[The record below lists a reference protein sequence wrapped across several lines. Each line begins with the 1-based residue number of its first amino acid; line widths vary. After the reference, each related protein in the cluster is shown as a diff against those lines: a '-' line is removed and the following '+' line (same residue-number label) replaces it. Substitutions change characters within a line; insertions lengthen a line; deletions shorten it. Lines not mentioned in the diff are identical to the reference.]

1 MLDSKGERLC
11 SRVEEEII
19 NMIHGGD
26 DVCDGGDTI
35 LREEEH
41 GGFVDL

>member
-1 MLDSKGERLC
+1 MLDGRGERLC

-19 NMIHGGD
+19 NMIHGGN
-26 DVCDGGDTI
+26 DVGNGGDTI

-41 GGFVDL
+41 GGFVDF